1 MYPELASSQLTA
13 LSRMVQKNCHISDA
27 QFAGNY
33 TLCIYLLKMRE
44 FYRWETQ
51 QPFSTPLGNDEVG
64 NWLKQREALWNELE
78 NMPFQS
84 LEIDGLA
91 LEPFESEAIN
101 QQLQPH
107 DLVYSGGFGRGAQP
121 HFFLAER
128 LRKLEHGNYTV
139 LIAGHEFARDLSA
152 PPAMSQ
158 GRTIYIRRESLR
170 RMLWEKI
177 EEWRW
182 NRPHNA
188 MGRTLAEYDFSSGN
202 TETALEQ
209 LTDIELESALDHEIG
224 EIMAQDQLGEAWETL
239 LASLPHSKAEIMLR
253 AVRDHLADA
262 LSTLPALLQR
272 RQTASIHFYFANLN
286 SMRKYLYPTLV
297 AAYEAWCQ
305 GREFSFLRKQMLA
318 GKVHWQALCEEVLS
332 LTDHKGNPNIKS
344 IEQRIENSR
353 L

>member
-1 MYPELASSQLTA
+1 MYPELASSELFAFSQD
-13 LSRMVQKNCHISDA
+13 VQKNCHISDA

-51 QPFSTPLGNDEVG
+51 QSFNARLGNEEVG
-64 NWLKQREALWNELE
+64 NWLKQREALWSKLE
-78 NMPFQS
+78 DGAFQP
-84 LEIDGLA
+84 LQIDGQQFEA
-91 LEPFESEAIN
+91 FESEAIN
-101 QQLQPH
+101 RRLQAH
-107 DLVYSGGFGRGAQP
+107 NLIYSGGFGRGAQP
-121 HFFLAER
+121 HFFLAEQ
-128 LRKLEHGNYTV
+128 LQAIEHCDYTV
-139 LIAGHEFARDLSA
+139 LIAGHEFARDLGA

-188 MGRTLAEYDFSSGN
+188 MERTLVEYDFN
-202 TETALEQ
+202 ADNCEAVLEQ
-209 LTDIELESALDHEIG
+209 LTDAELASVLDHEIG
-224 EIMAQDQLGEAWETL
+224 EIRAQDQLGEAWETL
-239 LASLPHSKAEIMLR
+239 LASLPHSKVEIMLR
-253 AVRDHLADA
+253 AARDHLADA

-286 SMRKYLYPTLV
+286 SMRKYLYPALV
-297 AAYEAWCQ
+297 AAYEGWCQ
-305 GREFSFLRKQMLA
+305 GERFAELKKQMLA
-318 GKVHWQALCEEVLS
+318 GKAHWQALCEDVLLLADS
-332 LTDHKGNPNIKS
+332 EGNPDIKS
-344 IEQRIENSR
+344 IERRIEDGR

>member
-13 LSRMVQKNCHISDA
+13 LSRTVQKNCHISDA
-27 QFAGNY
+27 QYAGNY

-64 NWLKQREALWNELE
+64 NWLKQREALWSGLE
-78 NMPFQS
+78 DSPFQL
-84 LEIDGLA
+84 LEIDDLA
-91 LEPFESEAIN
+91 LEPFESDAIN
-101 QQLQPH
+101 QQLQPYN
-107 DLVYSGGFGRGAQP
+107 LVYSGGFGHGAQP

-128 LRKLEHGNYTV
+128 LQKVEHGDYTV
-139 LIAGHEFARDLSA
+139 LIAGHEFARDLGA

-158 GRTIYIRRESLR
+158 ARTIYIRRESLR

-188 MGRTLAEYDFSSGN
+188 MGRTLAEYDFNSSN

-209 LTDIELESALDHEIG
+209 LTDIELESVLDHEIG
-224 EIMAQDQLGEAWETL
+224 EIMVQDQLGEAWEML
-239 LASLPHSKAEIMLR
+239 LLNLPHSKAEIMLR

-286 SMRKYLYPTLV
+286 SMRKYLYPTLM

-305 GREFSFLRKQMLA
+305 GKEFSFLRKQMLT
-318 GKVHWQALCEEVLS
+318 GKAHWQALCEEILF
-332 LTDHKGNPNIKS
+332 LTNSKENTDATL
-344 IEQRIENSR
+344 IEQRIEDSR

>member
-1 MYPELASSQLTA
+1 MYPELASSELLA
-13 LSRMVQKNCHISDA
+13 LSQTVQKNCHISDA

-51 QPFSTPLGNDEVG
+51 QGFSVSLGNEEVG
-64 NWLKQREALWNELE
+64 NWLKQREALWSKLE
-78 NMPFQS
+78 DGAFQP
-84 LEIDGLA
+84 LQINGQQ

-101 QQLQPH
+101 QQLQAH
-107 DLVYSGGFGRGAQP
+107 DLIYSGGFGRGAQP

-128 LRKLEHGNYTV
+128 LQKIEHDDYTV
-139 LIAGHEFARDLSA
+139 LIAGHEFARDLGA

-182 NRPHNA
+182 NRPDNA
-188 MGRTLAEYDFSSGN
+188 MGRTLVEYDFNSGN
-202 TETALEQ
+202 SEAVLNQ
-209 LTDIELESALDHEIG
+209 LTDVELESVLDHEVG
-224 EIMAQDQLGEAWETL
+224 EILAQDQLGDAWETL
-239 LASLPHSKAEIMLR
+239 LASLPHSKVEIMLR

-286 SMRKYLYPTLV
+286 SMRKYLYPTLM
-297 AAYEAWCQ
+297 AAYEDWCR
-305 GREFSFLRKQMLA
+305 GESFAQLKKQMLA
-318 GKVHWQALCEEVLS
+318 GKAHWQALCEDILLLANS
-332 LTDHKGNPNIKS
+332 AGNPDIKL
-344 IEQRIENSR
+344 IEQRIEDGC

>member
-1 MYPELASSQLTA
+1 MYPELASPELKALRHRVQL
-13 LSRMVQKNCHISDA
+13 NCHISDA

-44 FYRWETQ
+44 FCRWETQ
-51 QPFSTPLGNDEVG
+51 QAFTASLNRDEVG
-64 NWLKQREALWNELE
+64 NWLKQREALWSECE
-78 NMPFQS
+78 GQAFQP
-84 LEIDGLA
+84 LDIAGHRLD
-91 LEPFESEAIN
+91 PFESDDIN
-101 QQLQPH
+101 WQLQGH
-107 DLVYSGGFGRGAQP
+107 NLVYSGGVGRSAQP
-121 HFFLAER
+121 HFFLAEQ
-128 LRKLEHGNYTV
+128 LRKMEHGDYTV
-139 LIAGHEFARDLSA
+139 LISGHEYARDLAA

-188 MGRTLAEYDFSSGN
+188 MQRTLAEYDFSDAN
-202 TETALEQ
+202 TEQALEQ
-209 LTDIELESALDHEIG
+209 LTDAELQSALDHEMG
-224 EIMAQDQLGEAWETL
+224 EIMVQDQLGEAWEIL
-239 LASLPHSKAEIMLR
+239 LAHLPHSKAEIMLR

-272 RQTASIHFYFANLN
+272 QETASIHFYFANLS
-286 SMRKYLYPTLV
+286 SMRKYLYPALMT
-297 AAYEAWCQ
+297 AYNAWCEGEAFAQ
-305 GREFSFLRKQMLA
+305 LRKQMLD
-318 GKVHWQALCEEVLS
+318 GKAHWLALCEEVLS
-332 LTDHKGNPNIKS
+332 LTEKAGASLAES

>member
-1 MYPELASSQLTA
+1 MYPELASLTRA
-13 LSRMVQKNCHISDA
+13 VQTNCHISDA

-44 FYRWETQ
+44 LYRWETQ
-51 QPFSTPLGNDEVG
+51 QSFTAQLDKDEIG
-64 NWLKQREALWNELE
+64 NWLKQREAQWNKLE
-78 NMPFQS
+78 NYAFEP
-84 LEIDGLA
+84 LTIDGQDFA
-91 LEPFESEAIN
+91 PFESDPIN
-101 QQLQPH
+101 QQLQAH
-107 DLVYSGGFGRGAQP
+107 GLIYSAGLGHAAQP

-128 LRKLEHGNYTV
+128 LQKIEHHSYTI
-139 LIAGHEFARDLSA
+139 LISGREFARDLGA

-188 MGRTLAEYDFSSGN
+188 MERTLAEYDFSSQN
-202 TETALEQ
+202 SEAALEQ
-209 LTDIELESALDHEIG
+209 LTDTELESARDHEIG
-224 EIMAQDQLGEAWETL
+224 EIMARDQLGKDWETL
-239 LASLPHSKAEIMLR
+239 LVSLPHCKAEIMLR

-286 SMRKYLYPTLV
+286 SMRKYLYPSLIR
-297 AAYEAWCQ
+297 AYEGWCEGGKFAPLQ
-305 GREFSFLRKQMLA
+305 KQIVTSKA
-318 GKVHWQALCEEVLS
+318 HWSGLCEEILS
-332 LTDHKGNPNIKS
+332 LRKDNNRKQL